1 MTGFLKAAPQTAAAS
16 ATLYVFRYR
25 TSTLTYLVKD
35 MYKEPIIKHPEKA
48 SRPVACPPDSMSEP
62 VTAEG
67 GGSCGLPELLH
78 VATDTSN
85 MREIRLAVGTDYMRQ
100 PMPSASSRCPE
111 HIDRFFLTK
120 LSFVLRCSND
130 LGKVCDREWHLTTK
144 GQPSESQSAGWQQ
157 RFRCAQRFAIAMTAD
172 SQQKPFPLQL

>member
-48 SRPVACPPDSMSEP
+48 TRPVACPPADSMSEP

-85 MREIRLAVGTDYMRQ
+85 MPAV
-100 PMPSASSRCPE
+100 SRWHGLHAPADA
-111 HIDRFFLTK
+111 ISFFK
-120 LSFVLRCSND
+120 MS
-130 LGKVCDREWHLTTK
+130 
-144 GQPSESQSAGWQQ
+144 
-157 RFRCAQRFAIAMTAD
+157 
-172 SQQKPFPLQL
+172 